1 MRPRFAVRAGTEPQR
16 FLSLQKLIARARFE
30 WSRFSPW
37 MIVRWSSWLT
47 SFVYARLRSRQFAM
61 MPHTIR
67 SVRVAVLSGSL
78 IFLAVRCARWL
89 YLPRRPDLLAEAL
102 LGEGGAYICF
112 RQYSKQ

>member
-1 MRPRFAVRAGTEPQR
+1 MRPRFSAQAGIEPKRFPVVQR
-16 FLSLQKLIARARFE
+16 LIARARFE

-67 SVRVAVLSGSL
+67 RVRVAVLSGRL
-78 IFLAVRCARWL
+78 IFLAGRCARWL
-89 YLPRRPDLLAEAL
+89 YLARRPGLLCGAVL
-102 LGEGGAYICF
+102 WGG
-112 RQYSKQ
+112 RV